1 MAEFIV
7 NAKDIGI
14 RIRNLRLKQNK
25 TQSYYADLLYISPSY
40 LALIEAGKRIPNIDV
55 LVRISTIADV
65 SLDYIIFGKDD
76 SLDSEQK
83 AFDRL
88 RSSYPETDVKKALKL
103 AEFYLKL
110 SKQTDSDDS
119 AASFYAHRYYYIIS
133 TITFLFSFEA
143 AAFTTERIAFAIRP
157 CFPITLPMSD

>member
-14 RIRNLRLKQNK
+14 RIRTLRLKQNK

-110 SKQTDSDDS
+110 SKQTDSDE
-119 AASFYAHRYYYIIS
+119 
-133 TITFLFSFEA
+133 TIEL
-143 AAFTTERIAFAIRP
+143 
-157 CFPITLPMSD
+157 